1 MYYKV
6 TKTVRLNAA
15 SEAVERE
22 TILTNRVS
30 PKNVRV
36 GKTLTTGE

>member
-1 MYYKV
+1 MQRV
-6 TKTVRLNAA
+6 SRRASLNAA